1 MTLVAPQTRIRRPR
15 LATLLTGAGVVLV
28 PWMVVL
34 ARTLPPTVEVS
45 NWPLAWIGLD
55 AGLAVGLAGTGV
67 LLRRGD
73 PRAQAAAAATGALLV
88 MDAWFDVTT
97 SAPGPQLATAV
108 ALAACVELPLAAAC
122 AVVAIRQP
130 SR

>member
-34 ARTLPPTVEVS
+34 ARTLPSTVEVS

-73 PRAQAAAAATGALLV
+73 PRAQVAAAATGALLV

-108 ALAACVELPLAAAC
+108 ALAACVELPLAAGC
-122 AVVAIRQP
+122 AVVATRRP
-130 SR
+130 S